1 LDEDYTAN
9 ELSILAE
16 HITDSGIV
24 DMAFQRNPDPILW
37 LVRDDGTLL
46 SMTYD
51 PKQDVVAWARHYAGS
66 SSTTSESR
74 ATVNAQY
81 PLLRTTTDQDDLQL
95 PAVTAVNNFED
106 LQAMSATGNYYLTVD
121 IDAST
126 SEFTPIGTSGTPF
139 TGTFDG
145 KGYTITGLNIDRQTT
160 DRNGLFGQVDGP
172 ARIANVTLADVVIAG
187 ETNTGAL
194 VGETKPSSGNNITI
208 QNCHSSGTISR
219 SAGTIETGYGGLI
232 GSCSPNSAAG
242 TTFVYDCSSSCTIDG
257 TPGSQS
263 RDMGGL
269 IGSSRRAT
277 ISNCFATG
285 DVTESPTNAG
295 DRHGGLIG
303 QAGAAT
309 VITYCYATGN
319 VTCSLE
325 CGGLVGAAES
335 TATIDKSYA
344 TGNVTGTNQ
353 EIGGLVGDNN
363 ANITDCYAWGTA
375 TGTGGSSLD
384 IGGCVGVGTTATDTY
399 KQIYCIGA
407 ATGDSVVGGFAG
419 SGAGVGTDIY
429 WDTEAS
435 GNATSDGDLEEVGH
449 TTTWLKTQSN
459 YPSTWDFDTIW
470 YMQPLV
476 QETVQS
482 VRVES
487 VAVIPSTAEDEV
499 WVTCNRTI
507 NGSTVRYIERMK
519 PRDWGDDMED
529 MFFVD
534 SGLTYDG
541 DSTST
546 ITGLDHLEGETVAI
560 LADGA
565 VQPSKTVSSG
575 AITLTDA
582 ASVVQVGIPYTYKL
596 KPMRMDQNTQQ
607 GTSKG
612 SVKKITE
619 AVISFYKTLNA
630 RYGDGTDTYDINWRE
645 TSAEYTTP
653 PDLVTGD
660 KVVVA
665 DGGFSVED
673 PFQIEGS
680 DPMPC
685 SIRAIIPRIEQTG
698 R

>member
-1 LDEDYTAN
+1 
-9 ELSILAE
+9 
-16 HITDSGIV
+16 
-24 DMAFQRNPDPILW
+24 MAFQRNPDPILW

-66 SSTTSESR
+66 SSTTSETR
-74 ATVNAQY
+74 PTVNADY
-81 PLLRTTTDQDDLQL
+81 PRLRTTADQDD
-95 PAVTAVNNFED
+95 PALVQGTPIGNAED
-106 LQAMSATGNYYLTVD
+106 LQNMSLGVTDNYYLTND
-121 IDAST
+121 IDVST
-126 SEFTPIGTSGTPF
+126 LPSNWVPIGNGLTTWF
-139 TGTFDG
+139 EGTFDG
-145 KGYTITGLNIDRQTT
+145 KGYTISNLTIDRNTKY
-160 DRNGLFGQVDGP
+160 NGLFGAIRGTAKVYNVVMTGVDITGDDYSGAVAGHIVATATDEP
-172 ARIANVTLADVVIAG
+172 VIQKCTSAGSIKAHASASAAYLGGLVGRAEGITASSKKVYIYDSSTSCTVDENSALVTSAHGGFVGEAVQLATIKNCYATGNVTGGNDTAG
-187 ETNTGAL
+187 IGGFIGGMSTGAD
-194 VGETKPSSGNNITI
+194 
-208 QNCHSSGTISR
+208 IS
-219 SAGTIETGYGGLI
+219 
-232 GSCSPNSAAG
+232 
-242 TTFVYDCSSSCTIDG
+242 
-257 TPGSQS
+257 
-263 RDMGGL
+263 
-269 IGSSRRAT
+269 
-277 ISNCFATG
+277 
-285 DVTESPTNAG
+285 
-295 DRHGGLIG
+295 
-303 QAGAAT
+303 
-309 VITYCYATGN
+309 YCYATGN
-319 VTCSLE
+319 VVNGESE
-325 CGGLVGAAES
+325 AGGFVGYNNNASGTGIIEKCYS
-335 TATIDKSYA
+335 
-344 TGNVTGTNQ
+344 TGNVTNTGGGTPRNV
-353 EIGGLVGDNN
+353 GGFVGDNGN
-363 ANITDCYAWGTA
+363 GGDIQNCYSWGDATSDQATVEVGGFCGEDDTGTATVFVNCYCIGTA
-375 TGTGGSSLD
+375 TGLSGP
-384 IGGCVGVGTTATDTY
+384 
-399 KQIYCIGA
+399 
-407 ATGDSVVGGFAG
+407 GGFIGEIA
-419 SGAGVGTDIY
+419 SGTVTSCY

-435 GNATSDGDLEEVGH
+435 GNATSDAGSGK
-449 TTTWLKTQSN
+449 TTTQMKTE
-459 YPSTWDFDTIW
+459 STYTDWDFDDIW
-470 YMQPLV
+470 YMLPLV

-482 VRVES
+482 VRTES
-487 VAVIPSTAEDEV
+487 VAVIPSTSEDEV

-507 NGSTVRYIERMK
+507 NGSAVRYIERMK

-582 ASVVQVGIPYTYKL
+582 ASVVQVGLPYTYKL